1 MDEFDILEPH
11 EVYACLADPMRKE
24 RIYIEGDVV
33 ISRSPTHHPGD
44 MQYARA
50 IGRPPAGSPLLSLV
64 NCIVFPQKG
73 TRSLPSML
81 AGGGARC
88 GLLTELIEQTS
99 TATSTWSCSTSRSCR
114 RTLSHR
120 LSSIPSNRCISA
132 GHRRLTMLRA
142 SSATV
147 RALSAAEMTSQ
158 TWPPISSAAS
168 PSCTRVA

>member
-1 MDEFDILEPH
+1 MDEFDVLEPH

-64 NCIVFPQKG
+64 NCLVFPQKG
-73 TRSLPSML
+73 SRSLPSML
-81 AGGGARC
+81 AGGGASARSIDE
-88 GLLTELIEQTS
+88 LTAQIS
-99 TATSTWSCSTSRSCR
+99 TATSMSCCSTRRSCR
-114 RTLSHR
+114 RTR
-120 LSSIPSNRCISA
+120 KRRPSSTRSSRCTSV
-132 GHRRLTMLRA
+132 GPRRWMTSPA

-147 RALSAAEMTSQ
+147 RALIGS
-158 TWPPISSAAS
+158 
-168 PSCTRVA
+168 RR

>member
-64 NCIVFPQKG
+64 NCLVFPQKG
-73 TRSLPSML
+73 SRSLPSML
-81 AGGGARC
+81 AGGGA
-88 GLLTELIEQTS
+88 S
-99 TATSTWSCSTSRSCR
+99 
-114 RTLSHR
+114 
-120 LSSIPSNRCISA
+120 
-132 GHRRLTMLRA
+132 LRA
-142 SSATV
+142 VDRADGADLDGDEYVVLLDKTIMPPHTQAPAVLDPVEPLHLGRPSTLDDVARFVCDCACAHRSA
-147 RALSAAEMTSQ
+147 
-158 TWPPISSAAS
+158 
-168 PSCTRVA
+168 